1 MKHTFTRE
9 QIKRIIIEELEK
21 SEKTQVEQ
29 EVDDLIDSYLS
40 LDEEK
45 KDGFFSDLLRIIKG
59 QPKEEQEE
67 IAEIALM
74 RAQSRR
80 EALKKIGIGAA
91 ILTTAVGAGGYLKHL
106 EDLAL
111 ADSRQHRAAAKDFQ
125 SDKGYEGPNFATQN
139 EFYLKNYEFSRDD
152 IQSIDD
158 FPAGSD
164 EANIAGFRTI
174 PTKYFISY
182 EALADKPIPKLKAT
196 TGSDY
201 VNRLMK
207 FFGSTPSKPKML
219 YSVYNDYSK
228 IGQVG
233 YAGATAANI
242 TIRIRGM
249 DQPVSVLPPEWT
261 ILFTFMTNAIAT
273 LDEKD
278 KTRFETLVVSA
289 EEDRYYRTQRGK
301 HAAVQYGYY
310 QSAPGT
316 RSLKPSE
323 REKLSPRTTET
334 PYDQS
339 NISYKYKPSLVKR
352 GYDAAIKGKEY
363 PGIPRRNEEKNP

>member
-9 QIKRIIIEELEK
+9 QVKRIIIEELEK
-21 SEKTQVEQ
+21 SEKAEVEQ

-91 ILTTAVGAGGYLKHL
+91 LFTTAVGAGGYLKHL
-106 EDLAL
+106 EDLAT
-111 ADSRQHRAAAKDFQ
+111 ADYRQHRAAAKEFQ
-125 SDKGYEGPNFATQN
+125 SGKEYEGPDFATQN
-139 EFYLKNYEFSRDD
+139 KFYLENYEFSRDD
-152 IQSIDD
+152 ILSVND
-158 FPAGSD
+158 FAPRSD
-164 EANIAGFRTI
+164 EANIAGLRTI
-174 PTKYFISY
+174 PTEYFISY
-182 EALADKPIPKLKAT
+182 EALSDKPIPKLKAT

-207 FFGSTPSKPKML
+207 FFGSTSSKPKML

-242 TIRIRGM
+242 TIRIKGM

-261 ILFTFMTNAIAT
+261 ILFTFITNAIST
-273 LDEKD
+273 LDD
-278 KTRFETLVVSA
+278 RDRTRFETLVVSA

-323 REKLSPRTTET
+323 REGLPPRTAES

-339 NISYKYKPSLVKR
+339 NISYKYQPSLVER
-352 GYDAAIKGKEY
+352 GYNAAIKGKEY
-363 PGIPRRNEEKNP
+363 PGIPRRDEKKSP